1 MRPLCDFLQRID
13 EAYEDIQSII
23 SLDADKYKNL
33 DRHAVQALDQ
43 YLFRFSK
50 LQDTMGDKVFPLI
63 IQMYEQNS
71 QRHPFVDVLN
81 KLEKLGFI
89 SSTKEWLNLRQIRNV
104 IAHQY
109 DDEPQEMSQAIN
121 NIVNQKEIIKNIYLK
136 LKSRSHNN

>member
-63 IQMYEQNS
+63 IQMYEQNT